1 MLVATLKKI
10 PFDSLTLTAVTRELQ
25 ELVGGRVQRIDQP
38 SDRTLSFG
46 IYAGGKERFVFL
58 SCSPQYARAHL
69 STLRTPKS
77 ALPLAVTMRA
87 HVDGARVVSIKQRGF
102 DRILD
107 IVLEKPGGTY
117 RLIAELTGKH
127 ANLIF
132 VGPDEKV
139 LGAAHVVTQVQSV
152 RPIHPGRR
160 YEVPPFPPRP
170 SVFKAKSF
178 EELAESEGASPF
190 LQSLLKSKAGESLDA
205 LQSELKSLSEVVRT
219 GNFAPVQVEG
229 FGAYPIS
236 VSVLGYEERAAE
248 PLSIALEKHFHLLET
263 TFEFENTRS
272 RLLGALNRVLLARD
286 VALEDIRQSVEA
298 ARNAPHLQVRAEL
311 ILAYAHEIAPGQ
323 SKFESQD
330 YEGNAIAIDLDPEL
344 TPLEN
349 AQKLFAKAKK
359 AKGRAEHV
367 QDQKKRLNDDKIQL
381 VGTLR
386 RAEDAQTLEELQELE
401 AKAKERRWLH
411 EQRLPTKTDEEK
423 PYEGHRIRERLGP
436 GGLKFL
442 FGENAT
448 SNDYLTQRVAKP
460 NDIWMHVRGST
471 SAHVVIQTG
480 NQPERIG
487 REALLFGAKL
497 AVQNSTAKHSS
508 YVPVDYTLKKYVRKP
523 RGAKAGSASYTH
535 EKTLHVEGGG

>member
-1 MLVATLKKI
+1 MQSLKKI
-10 PFDSLTLTAVTRELQ
+10 PFDSLSLAAVTREMQ
-25 ELVGGRVQRIDQP
+25 ELVGGRLQRIVQP
-38 SDRTLSFG
+38 SERTLSLG
-46 IYAGGKERFVFL
+46 IYAGGKERFLFL
-58 SCSPQYARAHL
+58 SCSPQFARAHL
-69 STLRTPKS
+69 SDISIKS
-77 ALPLAVTMRA
+77 GAALALPATMRG
-87 HVDGARVVSIKQRGF
+87 HVDGARIASIKQRGF

-107 IVLEKPGGTY
+107 IVLEKPVGTF

-139 LGAAHVVTQVQSV
+139 LGAAHIVSQGQSV

-160 YEVPPFPPRP
+160 YEVPPFPQRP
-170 SVFKAKSF
+170 SALKARTF

-190 LQSLLKSKAGESLDA
+190 LQSLLKAKAGQAAGA
-205 LQSELKSLSEVVRT
+205 LESELKSLSEIVRA
-219 GNFAPVQVEG
+219 GKFSPVQVEG
-229 FGAYPIS
+229 IGAYPIS
-236 VSVLGYEERAAE
+236 VSPLGYDEKPAE
-248 PLSIALEKHFHLLET
+248 SLSNALEKHFRLLEIT
-263 TFEFENTRS
+263 TAIEAVRTR
-272 RLLGALNRVLLARD
+272 LVNALNRVLLARD
-286 VALEDIRQSVEA
+286 VALEDLRQSVEA
-298 ARNAPHLQVRAEL
+298 AKNAGRLQVMAEL
-311 ILAYAHEIAPGQ
+311 ILAFAHEIAPGQ
-323 SKFESQD
+323 SKLESQD
-330 YEGNAIAIDLDPEL
+330 YEGNALLIDLDPEL

-381 VGTLR
+381 VGTIR
-386 RAEDAQTLEELQELE
+386 HTEDAKTLEELIELE

-436 GGLKFL
+436 NGFKFL

-480 NQPERIG
+480 NKPDRVS

-523 RGAKAGSASYTH
+523 RGAKAGTASYTH
-535 EKTLHVEGGG
+535 EKTLHVEGGT